1 MDKGVIMQMNMNE
14 VLKTARREWIA
25 AAALSNLTHQD
36 TLVFLKD
43 VFFQH
48 LASNQKWTQGFSQ
61 NTKDLARVL
70 HWLQATLLHSNWS
83 VDQIF
88 VFSDWH
94 VATIPNKMFLG

>member
-14 VLKTARREWIA
+14 VLKTAREWIA

-36 TLVFLKD
+36 TLVFLND

-61 NTKDLARVL
+61 NTKDLGSVMF
-70 HWLQATLLHSNWS
+70 TLTSGNSVHSNWS

-88 VFSDWH
+88 VFSDWQ
-94 VATIPNKMFLG
+94 VATNPNKKFLS